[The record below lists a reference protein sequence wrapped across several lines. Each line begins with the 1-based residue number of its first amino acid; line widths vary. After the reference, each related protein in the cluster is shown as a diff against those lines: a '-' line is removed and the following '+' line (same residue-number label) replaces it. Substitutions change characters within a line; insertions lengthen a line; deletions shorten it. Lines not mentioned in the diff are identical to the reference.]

1 MFLNPERIIGVSLL
15 LCSVNILAEEIPVP
29 PVPGPQDEATSVL
42 PPIPADIEQDSR
54 LSALP
59 GLEVREF
66 RFEGNTIFTDSEL
79 REQVAEWE
87 GGWVTPN
94 GLRDVQARLTRFYV
108 ESGYVISGA
117 LLPDQEVED
126 GVVTILI
133 KEGGITGI
141 ELDGNHYL
149 RPRYITGRL
158 KTGQPLMV
166 GELENRIQ
174 LLQRDPMVKRINAQV
189 APAPVQGE
197 AVLRVKV
204 EEENPVA
211 AGMVFDNSRPAS
223 IGSNQLSLW
232 AAHKS
237 LLGLGDRFSVAYDFN
252 EGPDGYWLGYALP
265 MNAQDTTLLLAY
277 EDNEAVV
284 SETPFDDIDIESTFD
299 RAEIG
304 IRHPFLKTLNREFAL
319 SLGLEWRHAETFL
332 LDEHFSFSPGVI
344 DGETKVTLVHFVQE
358 WLDQNPER
366 LIALRSDIRQG
377 VDMFDATT
385 NSGSLPDGRYLAW
398 LGQFRWVERL
408 PVLDSRLVFRGVAQ
422 AADESLLPSEKISI
436 GGMETVRGYR
446 ENYITTDEGFALG
459 VEWQIPLGHVRIPKL
474 STGFNDGLL
483 ELAVFFDHGRGS
495 NKSGLDPD
503 TNEISSVGLGLLWQP
518 AEKISAEVYWG
529 YALDDEGD
537 FDDHD
542 LQDDGISFIFNIG
555 FI

>member
-1 MFLNPERIIGVSLL
+1 MQLKACTRCALL
-15 LCSVNILAEEIPVP
+15 FFSVAVAAEEITVP
-29 PVPGPQDEATSVL
+29 PPADQHDEPASVL
-42 PPIPADIEQDSR
+42 PPIPEGLVKDSS
-54 LSALP
+54 LSSLP

-79 REQVAEWE
+79 RAQVAEWE

-117 LLPDQEVED
+117 LLPDQEVEN
-126 GVVTILI
+126 GVVTLLI
-133 KEGGITGI
+133 KEGGVTGI
-141 ELDGNHYL
+141 ELEGNHYL
-149 RPRYITGRL
+149 RPGYITSRL
-158 KTGQPLMV
+158 ETDQPLMV
-166 GELENRIQ
+166 GELENKIQ

-204 EEENPVA
+204 EEENPVS

-223 IGSNQLSLW
+223 IGSNQLTLW

-252 EGPDGYWLGYALP
+252 DGPDGYWLGYALP
-265 MNAQDTTLLLAY
+265 LNAQNTTLLLAY
-277 EDNEAVV
+277 EDNEAIV

-299 RAEIG
+299 RAEIA
-304 IRHPFLKTLNREFAL
+304 IRHPLLKTLNREFAL

-332 LDEHFSFSPGVI
+332 LNEHFSFSPGVI
-344 DGETKVTLVHFVQE
+344 DGESKVTLVHFVQE
-358 WLDQNPER
+358 WLDRNPDR
-366 LIALRSDIRQG
+366 LVAIRSDIRQG
-377 VDMFDATT
+377 VDMFDATS
-385 NSGSLPDGRYLAW
+385 NSGPLPDGRYLAW

-408 PVLDSRLVFRGVAQ
+408 PILDSRLVFRGVAQ

-446 ENYITTDEGFALG
+446 ENFITTDEGFALG
-459 VEWQIPLGHVRIPKL
+459 VEWQIPIGHVRIPKL
-474 STGFNDGLL
+474 STGFNDGRL
-483 ELAVFFDHGRGS
+483 ELAMFFDHGRGS
-495 NKSGLDPD
+495 NKSGFDPD
-503 TNEISSVGLGLLWQP
+503 TDEISSVGLGLLWQP
-518 AEKISAEVYWG
+518 AEKISAELYWG

-542 LQDDGISFIFNIG
+542 LQDDGISFTLSVG